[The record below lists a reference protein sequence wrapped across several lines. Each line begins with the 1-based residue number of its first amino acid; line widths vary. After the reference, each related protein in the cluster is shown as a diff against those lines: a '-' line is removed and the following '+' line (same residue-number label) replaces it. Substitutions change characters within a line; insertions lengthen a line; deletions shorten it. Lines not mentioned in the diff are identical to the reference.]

1 MIYCKFFD
9 YKKNKFRE
17 LEVDC
22 RLNVYPCCF
31 ILNNPDKYPFDHN
44 LNTTTM
50 KKISEEIESYF
61 PTEKF
66 HMCREKCDAS
76 NN

>member
-1 MIYCKFFD
+1 
-9 YKKNKFRE
+9 
-17 LEVDC
+17 
-22 RLNVYPCCF
+22 
-31 ILNNPDKYPFDHN
+31 
-44 LNTTTM
+44 M